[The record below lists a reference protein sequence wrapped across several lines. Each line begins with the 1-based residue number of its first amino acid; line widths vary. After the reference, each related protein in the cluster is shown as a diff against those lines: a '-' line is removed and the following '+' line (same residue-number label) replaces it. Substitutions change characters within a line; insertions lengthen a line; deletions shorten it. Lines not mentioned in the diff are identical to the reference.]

1 MAEQLID
8 GTGTGS
14 RARIKNNRLYTLSIS
29 ETIAE
34 AAARAGDS
42 YNVNTGVIN
51 LTSANK
57 SAVFYLKN
65 NGATDIA
72 ILTIGFLLGNSTGGT
87 GDLKVDVVLNPTA
100 GTIVSGALAPLIQA
114 NKNAGSSKSLTLDV
128 YKGAEASTITDGSP
142 WYDSLLAGAARP
154 YVIATGSII
163 LPKGSSVGVNITP
176 QASNTSMDCEIFLSL
191 IEDNF

>member
-8 GTGTGS
+8 GTGTGD
-14 RARIKNNRLYTLSIS
+14 RAKIKNNRLYTLSIS

-34 AAARAGDS
+34 SAARAGDS
-42 YNVNTGVIN
+42 YNLNTGTIS
-51 LTSANK
+51 LTTANK

-65 NGATDIA
+65 NGNVDIA
-72 ILTIGFLLGNSTGGT
+72 ILSIGFLLGNSTGGA

-100 GTIVSGALAPLIQA
+100 GTVISGALPLLIET
-114 NKNAGSSKSLTLDV
+114 NKNAGSSKALTLNT
-128 YKGAEASTITDGSP
+128 YKGAEGATITDGSP
-142 WYDSLLAGAARP
+142 WYESLLAGAARP

-176 QASNTSMDCEIFLSL
+176 QAGNTAMNCEVFLSI
-191 IEDNF
+191 IENNF